1 MADRLVMVPEHSSAI
16 EEPDV
21 QKAEEEQVLPRNLQ
35 RLCLQDGISI
45 NLNRLLQ
52 RGSLVRNGR
61 TVGATMERRT
71 KQRSSEAIKVASARA
86 EHFLRAVKWH

>member
-1 MADRLVMVPEHSSAI
+1 MAPDTPSTEAI
-16 EEPDV
+16 ERAHEEPDV
-21 QKAEEEQVLPRNLQ
+21 KGRREVLPRNLQ

-61 TVGATMERRT
+61 TVGA
-71 KQRSSEAIKVASARA
+71 AIQ
-86 EHFLRAVKWH
+86 